1 MDNFLKRLK
10 YYGIGFGIGTLFVVF
25 FFKNRGCAWFP
36 ENRVKNMIFSKV
48 LVISESE
55 KATMDKLHLSKKELL
70 TALNDGDVAFSES
83 QKNKATKAYKFDCE
97 TTKGK
102 VFSCYL
108 TLNENSFVS
117 EILFSPKTAQKAKP
131 SKKGYGTILRYPK
144 NKDLVFVDT
153 TDVLTCKQKEL
164 GFKDANAIFYYV
176 RKKGKID
183 FEKSNADAEPRPE
196 FTFHTQKF
204 DAKGIWVMEKIKI
217 VSIEPTKKTAC
228 Q

>member
-1 MDNFLKRLK
+1 
-10 YYGIGFGIGTLFVVF
+10 
-25 FFKNRGCAWFP
+25 
-36 ENRVKNMIFSKV
+36 MIFSKI
-48 LVISESE
+48 LVVSESE
-55 KATMDKLHLSKKELL
+55 KATMDKLHLSKKELIA
-70 TALNDGDVAFSES
+70 ALNEGDVAFTES
-83 QKNKATKAYKFDCE
+83 QKSKSTKAYKFDCE

-102 VFSCYL
+102 AFSCYL

-117 EILFSPKTAQKAKP
+117 EILFSPKTAQNATP

-164 GFKDANAIFYYV
+164 GFKDANAIFYYMQ
-176 RKKGKID
+176 KKGKID